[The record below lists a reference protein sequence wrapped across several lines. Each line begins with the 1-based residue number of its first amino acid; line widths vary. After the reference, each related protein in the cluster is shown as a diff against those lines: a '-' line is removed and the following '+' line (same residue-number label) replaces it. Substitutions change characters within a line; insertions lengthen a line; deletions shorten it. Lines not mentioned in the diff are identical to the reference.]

1 MATRREI
8 FDRLVVAAESV
19 YGVHEARQIAQMVL
33 SARGGVSLTDLVVR
47 GDEEVDIEDLEQILV
62 ELSAAR
68 PVQYI
73 LGVAE
78 FCGANFAVGEGV
90 LIPRPETEELVAR
103 VAASSPKSLLD
114 VGTGSGC
121 IAVSLARM
129 LPRADVWAVD
139 ISEDA
144 LHYAAMNSRK
154 AGVDIRL
161 MKADALSLP
170 DFGRKF
176 DAVVSNP
183 PYIPISERES
193 MRRNVTEYEP
203 SLALFVDDDDP
214 LLFYRRIAQQARGML
229 NAEGKVWFEI
239 HENFAE
245 EVHHMLLC
253 EGYTDVEIFNDI
265 NEKARIVCARV
276 W

>member
-8 FDRLVVAAESV
+8 FDRLVTAAESV
-19 YGVHEARQIAQMVL
+19 YGVQEARQIAQMVL
-33 SARGGVSLTDLVVR
+33 SVRAGVSLTDLVVR
-47 GDEEVDIEDLEQILV
+47 GDEGVVIEDMEQILV

-78 FCGANFAVGEGV
+78 FCGADFTVGEGV
-90 LIPRPETEELVAR
+90 LIPRPETEELVSK
-103 VAASSPKSLLD
+103 VAVSSPTSLLD
-114 VGTGSGC
+114 IGTGSGC
-121 IAVSLARM
+121 IAVSLARL
-129 LPRADVWAVD
+129 LPKADVWAVD
-139 ISEDA
+139 ISDDA
-144 LHYAAMNSRK
+144 LRYAAMNVKRT
-154 AGVDIRL
+154 GVDIHL

-170 DFGRKF
+170 DFGVKF

-183 PYIPISERES
+183 PYIPRSEREA

-203 SLALFVDDDDP
+203 SLALFVEDDDP

-229 NAEGKVWFEI
+229 NAEGRVWFEI

-245 EVHHMLLC
+245 EVQHMLLC
-253 EGYTDVEIFNDI
+253 EDYTDVEIFNDI
-265 NEKARIVCARV
+265 NDKARIVCGRV